1 MATINGNQK
10 KLTVS
15 GEAIESAVNSKHEHS
30 NSAVLDKLSDNN
42 GTLQYNGAD
51 ITGGSA
57 TEYTLPTA
65 SETVLGG
72 VKVDGSTITV
82 TNGVIKSKQ
91 ATIDSTLNSTS
102 TNAIQNKA
110 VNAALLNKQ
119 DKLTAG
125 DNVTIAN
132 NKISVD
138 LTLSTATDEEIKN
151 HIASLYE

>member
-1 MATINGNQK
+1 M
-10 KLTVS
+10 
-15 GEAIESAVNSKHEHS
+15 
-30 NSAVLDKLSDNN
+30 
-42 GTLQYNGAD
+42 AD
-51 ITGGSA
+51 IDSLKEEYRSNLTQCIQRVKTELDNKASADDLTELQTQVDIIKTNGSA
-57 TEYTLPTA
+57 TKYTLPTA

-138 LTLSTATDEEIKN
+138 LTLSTATNEEIAT

>member
-1 MATINGNQK
+1 MTDIDSLKEEYRSN
-10 KLTVS
+10 LTQCIQRVKT
-15 GEAIESAVNSKHEHS
+15 ELDNKASADDLTE
-30 NSAVLDKLSDNN
+30 
-42 GTLQYNGAD
+42 LQTQVD
-51 ITGGSA
+51 IIKTNGSA
-57 TEYTLPTA
+57 TKYTLPTA

>member
-1 MATINGNQK
+1 M
-10 KLTVS
+10 
-15 GEAIESAVNSKHEHS
+15 
-30 NSAVLDKLSDNN
+30 
-42 GTLQYNGAD
+42 AD
-51 ITGGSA
+51 IDSLKEEYRSNLTQCIQRVKTELDNKASADDLTELQTQVDIIKTNGSA
-57 TEYTLPTA
+57 TKYTLPTA

-138 LTLSTATDEEIKN
+138 LTLSTATDEEIAT